1 MNILMNSALRRAQRG
16 RQGKVGTHR
25 IDCEQCSEGPLCGKT
40 ARQPF
45 RERTSIQKEATG
57 LREEDKSP
65 DHEGI
70 NAWGAIR
77 KLKLDE
83 SQYCSFLGPVHVIL
97 LFMIPF

>member
-1 MNILMNSALRRAQRG
+1 MSSVLR
-16 RQGKVGTHR
+16 V
-25 IDCEQCSEGPLCGKT
+25 LCT
-40 ARQPF
+40 SARQPF
-45 RERTSIQKEATG
+45 IERTSIQKEATG

-83 SQYCSFLGPVHVIL
+83 SQYCSFLGPVTL
-97 LFMIPF
+97 LIMIPF